1 MQTHPGTVYQFG
13 PFEVNATSGELL
25 KNGRAIRLQ
34 EQPCRLLLALLET
47 PGEIVNREELR
58 RRLWPGDTF
67 VDFDG
72 SLRAAVRKLREALD
86 DNAEDPRYIETIP
99 KRGYRFLVTEVR
111 HSDPAAKIEAP
122 RQDPAA
128 LQPAETSLNSTQIRK
143 PVLYGI
149 AAAAVL
155 AIAAG
160 GTFLWHQR
168 NQANPLTDK
177 DELVLADVTNTT
189 GDPVFDDT
197 LRQALAIQLE
207 QSPFLKIMDDEQVQQ
222 TMRLMS
228 LPPGMH
234 VTNQIAHDICVRN
247 AAAATIDGSIA
258 TLGKSFVFTL
268 QAITCQ
274 GGVTLAREQIQVDD
288 KERLLNAVGTVA
300 TAMRARLG
308 ESHTSIQKSDR
319 PLDQATTGSLEA
331 LQNYTA
337 GNSELARGRFLAAR
351 PLFERAIALDPNF
364 AMAYYYLATAFVND
378 DDFGHEREY
387 RKKAFALIDRVSKY
401 ERYYIAG
408 GYYESTGE
416 LDKAIEAYRL
426 GVANYPRDW
435 GFHNSL
441 SLLFIDMGQFEVAL
455 KEGQAAAQ
463 LQPNAEPPYRRQLDA
478 YMCLDR
484 LDEARKVAET
494 ARAHGIDGARI
505 HERFFEMA
513 YIEGD
518 QAAIER
524 EMQWFAGKPEEY
536 ISLSLQVVNRNVL
549 GQRRE
554 SSKLYKRA
562 AEMALHRELTNVA
575 TDLKEADARADAM
588 LNNCATAHRLGR
600 PALALALCGN
610 AAEAEKLAAETSKL
624 FPNGTLWNAVQLPKI
639 RAAIELQRGQSAKA
653 VELLASAKP
662 FERAYPE
669 AVYLRGLAYL
679 RLYKGREAAAEFRKI
694 LDYKGASWVIRYRS
708 WGLYYSLSYLGLAR
722 ASVLEGDQANAR
734 AAYRNFLTLWKDADA
749 DIPVLQQ
756 AKAEYAQLQ

>member
-1 MQTHPGTVYQFG
+1 
-13 PFEVNATSGELL
+13 
-25 KNGRAIRLQ
+25 LQ

-47 PGEIVNREELR
+47 PGEIVSREELR
-58 RRLWPGDTF
+58 RRLWHGDTF

-128 LQPAETSLNSTQIRK
+128 LQPAETSLNSSQSRK
-143 PVLYGI
+143 AVLFGI
-149 AAAAVL
+149 AVAAVL

-189 GDPVFDDT
+189 GDSVFDDT

-288 KERLLNAVGTVA
+288 KERVLNAVGTVA

-518 QAAIER
+518 QGAIER

-575 TDLKEADARADAM
+575 TDLKEADASADAM
-588 LNNCATAHRLGR
+588 LDNCATAHRLGR

-639 RAAIELQRGQSAKA
+639 RAAIELQRGQSANA

-662 FERAYPE
+662 YERAYPE
-669 AVYLRGLAYL
+669 AMYLRGLAYL
-679 RLYKGREAAAEFRKI
+679 RLHKGPEAAAEFRKI

-708 WGLYYSLSYLGLAR
+708 WGLYYSLSNLGLAR
-722 ASVLEGDQANAR
+722 ASVLEGDRAKAR

-756 AKAEYAQLQ
+756 AKSEYAKLQ